1 MELAQLAYVARHFP
15 VNVVNTLI
23 HNFELS
29 PDVCEI
35 FDFPNWAWNTGL
47 TDLPL
52 QPL

>member
-29 PDVCEI
+29 PDVFKI
-35 FDFPNWAWNTGL
+35 FHVPNWARNPCL
-47 TDLPL
+47 TAVPF